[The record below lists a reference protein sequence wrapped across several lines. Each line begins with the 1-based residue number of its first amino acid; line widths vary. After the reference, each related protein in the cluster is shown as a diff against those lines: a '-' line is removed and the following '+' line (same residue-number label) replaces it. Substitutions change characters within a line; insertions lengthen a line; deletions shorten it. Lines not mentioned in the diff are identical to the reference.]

1 MRELSPPSPPR
12 RHLLWSV
19 LRSRPLWLL
28 LILCVA
34 IAAFSWE
41 RCGIAG
47 CPDVTQLAA
56 YQPGNASVLLDREG
70 RRFADL
76 SPVRHPLVRLEDLPA
91 HVPAAFIAVEDKRFY
106 EHEGVDWRRVPAAA
120 LANLVAGGVRE
131 GFSTITMQLARNVF
145 AERLPA
151 RERTLGRK
159 LLEIRVAR
167 EIEERFTK
175 DEILELYLNHI
186 YFGNGAYGIES
197 AARQYFGKSAKSLS
211 LEQAALLAALPRAPS
226 YYDPRRRP
234 EEARAR
240 RDLVLSL
247 MAEQGRISVEEAEKA
262 KGRSLRLAEAR
273 EAKGVRPVAPYYVQV
288 VRELLEERLG
298 AEIYRRPLRITTAI
312 DLKAQRAA
320 EEELERQIRRVE
332 NGAFGRFTGPRLARH
347 DPSSPETQY
356 LQGAAV
362 VMDAHTGD
370 VLALVGGR
378 DYAHSTYNR
387 AVLGRRQTG
396 SAFKP
401 FVYAVALAR
410 GYRPS
415 DWLEDTPYRLAAD
428 GQVWEPQNYDGRFT
442 GYVTLRDALVYSR
455 NVPSVRLAEA
465 VGPGEIVELARRAG
479 FRGELRRTPML
490 ALGIAEATP
499 LELTAAYTAFA
510 ADGRAAAPRFI
521 LRVEDADGRVL
532 WEPEVST
539 REVME
544 RDVARQMTE
553 LLAGVVD
560 EGTGRAARS
569 AGYHGPAA
577 GKTGTTDDWTDAW
590 FVGYT
595 TQRVAGIWIG
605 FDRPRPIAARATG
618 GTAPAAA
625 WGALMRRIAGD
636 EEWWPWWR
644 PWWRDRDLPRIAGGA
659 IEVPHGW
666 LDALPDLLLRE
677 LGPELERELRDAAPD
692 GRDLER
698 LGRRIERTLERA
710 LRGLERELRREQERL
725 RREQERWAREQEWLQ
740 REQLRSRERERL
752 RWEEERSRGR
762 DRRHGDDDRW
772 DRVPAHW
779 RAADAGV

>member
-1 MRELSPPSPPR
+1 MRELSPPSLPWRSLLR
-12 RHLLWSV
+12 RV
-19 LRSRPLWLL
+19 LRSRTLWLL

-34 IAAFSWE
+34 LAALSWE

-47 CPDVTQLAA
+47 CPDVTRLAA

-76 SPVRHPLVRLEDLPA
+76 SPARHPLVRLEDLPE
-91 HVPAAFIAVEDKRFY
+91 HVPAAFLAVEDKRFY
-106 EHEGVDWRRVPAAA
+106 EHEGVDWWRVPAAA
-120 LANLVAGGVRE
+120 LANLLAGEVRE

-151 RERTLGRK
+151 RERTLWRK
-159 LLEIRVAR
+159 LLEMRVAR

-197 AARQYFGKSAKSLS
+197 AARQYFGRSAKSLS

-247 MAEQGRISVEEAEKA
+247 MVEQGRIDAEEAEKA
-262 KGRSLRLAEAR
+262 RGRPLRLAAAR
-273 EAKGVRPVAPYYVQV
+273 ETKGVRLVAPYYVQV
-288 VRELLEERLG
+288 VRELLEEELG
-298 AEIYRRPLRITTAI
+298 AELYRRPLRITTAI
-312 DLKAQRAA
+312 DLEAQRAA

-347 DPSSPETQY
+347 DASSPETEY

-362 VMDAHTGD
+362 VLDARTGD

-378 DYAHSTYNR
+378 NYAHSSYNR

-401 FVYAVALAR
+401 FVYAAALGH

-428 GQVWEPQNYDGRFT
+428 GKVWEPQNYDGRFT
-442 GYVTLRDALVYSR
+442 GYVTLHDALVYSR

-532 WEPEVST
+532 WEPEAET

-553 LLAGVVD
+553 LLADVVE
-560 EGTGRAARS
+560 EGTGRAVRG
-569 AGYHGPAA
+569 AGYRGPAA

-595 TQRVAGIWIG
+595 TRRVAGIWIG
-605 FDRPRPIAARATG
+605 FDQPRPIAARATG

-625 WGALMRRIAGD
+625 WGAMMRRIAGD
-636 EEWWPWWR
+636 EDWWPWWR
-644 PWWRDRDLPRIAGGA
+644 PRWREWELPRIAGGT
-659 IEVPHGW
+659 IEVPRGW
-666 LDALPDLLLRE
+666 LDALPDMLLRE
-677 LGPELERELRDAAPD
+677 LGPEVERELRAVAPD

-698 LGRRIERTLERA
+698 LGRTVERTLQRA
-710 LRGLERELRREQERL
+710 LRDLERELQREQERLQREQERL
-725 RREQERWAREQEWLQ
+725 RREQQRWEREQERW
-740 REQLRSRERERL
+740 REQL
-752 RWEEERSRGR
+752 RWEEERFRGR
-762 DRRHGDDDRW
+762 DHRHGDDDRW
-772 DRVPAHW
+772 DRVPARW
-779 RAADAGV
+779 RAADADV